1 MILNVL
7 KHHLSLKEL
16 VGFLF
21 RYLMSVL
28 LNGLLCEA
36 ATEEYKRDIRRK
48 LENDYLSHFD
58 RNLHTSSAIRFL
70 NFVRLLGL
78 VKFGQTNPRLSK

>member
-1 MILNVL
+1 MIVNVL
-7 KHHLSLKEL
+7 KHHWSLKEL

-48 LENDYLSHFD
+48 LENDCLSHFD

-78 VKFGQTNPRLSK
+78 VKFG